1 MFIQKDKFFK
11 NFPYDTIRKEQQ
23 YVLDK
28 IYDNYDTFRYFIIEA
43 PTGTG
48 KSAIAKTLMDSVNKN
63 MLLTSTKY
71 LQQQYE
77 NEFKDL
83 FSMKGQA
90 NYPCTIDNEFTCGN
104 GPCKFNQKLMSDCI
118 LNNSCEYFNNLKKI
132 KNINSFVTSY
142 SFFLFNNLYF
152 KSIIDQNKLY
162 DLMILDECHLLE
174 NNLISDVGFKINI
187 NKLNDKYNILENL
200 QFDKFIKIT
209 SKLEEGFEKNKEFL
223 SIVKEI
229 LENKIKEY
237 SVKLNNLNSP
247 INKLDAGD
255 ILLMQSIQNGLTEL
269 KSLLKKITNL
279 FFNKNVKDWVVEPV
293 NDTLYLQP
301 INIEQYFLNKIDK
314 FAKKF
319 VFLSASILDIDGYI
333 KDLGIPKNQVLKIKV
348 PSTFDY
354 RKSPIISFPSGKMNY
369 QNIDNSMPTII
380 KNIKIILN
388 QHKGE
393 KGIIHTNNYKITKE
407 IIDQINDPRLIYTN
421 DDTNNEQLL
430 EIHSNSKKDTVIISP
445 SLSTGADL
453 KDELAR
459 FQIIIKLPFLS
470 LGDRRINK
478 KSKINPQWY
487 NTEMFK
493 TLVQMCGRS
502 TRHNKDYSVTY
513 ILDNSFYYYV
523 SKNISIL
530 NKSFVKRIIFN
541 KDNFNLNKYKKFIEG
556 EIDNE

>member
-1 MFIQKDKFFK
+1 M
-11 NFPYDTIRKEQQ
+11 
-23 YVLDK
+23 
-28 IYDNYDTFRYFIIEA
+28 
-43 PTGTG
+43 
-48 KSAIAKTLMDSVNKN
+48 
-63 MLLTSTKY
+63 
-71 LQQQYE
+71 
-77 NEFKDL
+77 
-83 FSMKGQA
+83 
-90 NYPCTIDNEFTCGN
+90 
-104 GPCKFNQKLMSDCI
+104 
-118 LNNSCEYFNNLKKI
+118 
-132 KNINSFVTSY
+132 
-142 SFFLFNNLYF
+142 
-152 KSIIDQNKLY
+152 
-162 DLMILDECHLLE
+162 
-174 NNLISDVGFKINI
+174 
-187 NKLNDKYNILENL
+187 
-200 QFDKFIKIT
+200 
-209 SKLEEGFEKNKEFL
+209 
-223 SIVKEI
+223 
-229 LENKIKEY
+229 
-237 SVKLNNLNSP
+237 
-247 INKLDAGD
+247 
-255 ILLMQSIQNGLTEL
+255 
-269 KSLLKKITNL
+269 
-279 FFNKNVKDWVVEPV
+279 KDWVVEPV